1 MQAMTHSA
9 ENVQHCARAVELV
22 VAGRRY
28 AAQCN
33 IWQTPIKWKLVY
45 SRICF

>member
-22 VAGRRY
+22 VEGPRY
-28 AAQCN
+28 VAQCWFGCYLADRSCN
-33 IWQTPIKWKLVY
+33 EEKG
-45 SRICF
+45 